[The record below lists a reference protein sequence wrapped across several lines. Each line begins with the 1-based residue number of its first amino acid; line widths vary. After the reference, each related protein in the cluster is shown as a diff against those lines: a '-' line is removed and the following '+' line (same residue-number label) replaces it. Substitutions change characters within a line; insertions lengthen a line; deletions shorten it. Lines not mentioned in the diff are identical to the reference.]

1 MPAGKRTLKQLFT
14 TGMQIGTVDTTAY
27 SSQLLTGSVG
37 FATAACDGA
46 DVSVHSTCGVVEV
59 AITNL
64 GACDVIVGNV
74 YGMSGCLMYNHEIR
88 AGDGQASIV
97 LRYAGSG
104 QVVTART
111 GTTGG
116 TLRYIAFSIVP

>member
-1 MPAGKRTLKQLFT
+1 MPAGKRKLKQLFT
-14 TGMQIGTVDTTAY
+14 TGMQIGTVDTKAY

-37 FATAACDGA
+37 FATGACVGDEAG
-46 DVSVHSTCGVVEV
+46 VHNACGVVEV
-59 AITNL
+59 TIANL
-64 GACDVIVGNV
+64 GACDIIVGNV

-104 QVVTART
+104 EVATARADA
-111 GTTGG
+111 TGG
-116 TLRYIAFSIVP
+116 TLRYIAFTIVP

>member
-37 FATAACDGA
+37 FATTGCVGDDTSIHGG
-46 DVSVHSTCGVVEV
+46 CGVAEV
-59 AITNL
+59 TIANL
-64 GACDVIVGNV
+64 GACDVIVGTV
-74 YGMSGCLMYNHEIR
+74 YGMSACLMYNHEIR
-88 AGDGQASIV
+88 AGAGQASIV
-97 LRYAGSG
+97 IRYAGCAAS
-104 QVVTART
+104 VDARP

-116 TLRYIAFSIVP
+116 TLRYIAFTIVP